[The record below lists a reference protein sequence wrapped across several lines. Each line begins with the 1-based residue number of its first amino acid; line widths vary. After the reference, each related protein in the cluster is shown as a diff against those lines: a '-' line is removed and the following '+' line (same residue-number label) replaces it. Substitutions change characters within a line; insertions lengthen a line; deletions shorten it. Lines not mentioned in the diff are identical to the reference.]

1 MTEKIIIKKS
11 DNKKMTKQNIRSEK
25 VSIETIKK
33 IDEDIFEVLMDVWL
47 NAEGIDERVLE
58 HKTYL
63 LMEKIKDKLNI

>member
-1 MTEKIIIKKS
+1 M
-11 DNKKMTKQNIRSEK
+11 NKQNIRSEK

-63 LMEKIKDKLNI
+63 LME